1 MSDDIGGDV
10 ADSARDNL
18 DDLIALATQD
28 ATALKHL
35 ADVMAH
41 NKRKH
46 DPDTDSMIG
55 SLVRASRQLEQHR
68 RNLEEVRAIYD
79 AKVNGE
85 PVAG

>member
-1 MSDDIGGDV
+1 MSDDIGDDV
-10 ADSARDNL
+10 ADSARENL
-18 DDLIALATQD
+18 DDLIAIATQD
-28 ATALKHL
+28 ATALRHL
-35 ADVMAH
+35 AGVMAH

-55 SLVRASRQLEQHR
+55 SLIRAAKQLEQHR
-68 RNLEEVRAIYD
+68 KNLEEVRAIYD